1 MEQTSETKKDIIDTH
16 NTGKVSIKEKDDG
29 WQNLM
34 TGAGIAA
41 THKAEN
47 SSFYLATQL
56 TDEELSDLYRGEG
69 IAKKIVDIP
78 AKDMTRAGFSIDGDP
93 NNSVSKY
100 LNRIGLKQALKD
112 ALRWSRLY
120 GGSIIVMG
128 IDDGQTGDGIKVL
141 ASPLKEENI
150 KKIGFFRVYDR
161 RQLSWDTSDI
171 DEDAS
176 SPNYG
181 KPKVYT
187 VSQRNERPEQ
197 NNFKVH
203 YSRILRFI
211 GEDLPQEES
220 LNKRGWGDSVLQSVY
235 TRVRGFAGALISTEA
250 ILDEF
255 IIGILTINNL
265 QDLIASGKEQL
276 IVTRLHQIDMA
287 KHILNT
293 MLVDKEEEFTRISA
307 TVNGIKDILEFL
319 KDCLSAVSGI
329 PQVKLFGEQ
338 AKGIGSQAAGNIR
351 MYYDDISDQQQED
364 LKPQLERIVTLLA
377 KSTDFKAIFTLPDT
391 WQLKFN
397 SLWQMSE
404 TDIATSRHLVAKQ
417 DEIYIKNGVLIP
429 EEVAKSRFG
438 GETYS
443 YETILTKEGDA
454 ARKTGIIPPGI
465 QKNVPGKQKDSSS
478 KSE

>member
-1 MEQTSETKKDIIDTH
+1 MENDTH
-16 NTGKVSIKEKDDG
+16 NTGKVKILKKDG

-34 TGAGIAA
+34 TGAGLVA

-47 SSFYLATQL
+47 SNFYLETLL
-56 TDEELSDLYRGEG
+56 TDAEISDLYRGEG

-93 NNSVSKY
+93 DNLVSKS
-100 LNRIGLKQALKD
+100 LNRIGFKKAMKD

-120 GGSIIVMG
+120 GGSLVVMG
-128 IDDGQTGDGIKVL
+128 IDDGRKGDGKLIL
-141 ASPLKEENI
+141 SSPLNEENI
-150 KKIGFFRVYDR
+150 QKISFFRVYDK
-161 RQLSWDTSDI
+161 RQISWETTDI

-176 SPNYG
+176 STNYG
-181 KPKVYT
+181 KPKLYT
-187 VSQRNERPEQ
+187 VQPYNESTKDQ
-197 NNFKVH
+197 GFKVH
-203 YSRILRFI
+203 HSRVVRFI
-211 GEDLPQEES
+211 GEDLPETEAREKQ
-220 LNKRGWGDSVLQSVY
+220 GWGDSVLQSVY

-265 QDLIASGKEQL
+265 QDLVSTEQGTTAL
-276 IVTRLHQIDMA
+276 QTRLNQIDMS

-293 MLVDKEEEFTRISA
+293 MLVDKEEEFTRLSA

-338 AKGIGSQAAGNIR
+338 SKGIGSTASGSIR
-351 MYYDDISDQQQED
+351 LYYDDIADQQDEKLRSQE
-364 LKPQLERIVTLLA
+364 ERIVSLLI
-377 KSTDFKAIFTLPDT
+377 KSSEFKAKKQVPDT

-397 SLWQMSE
+397 SLWQMNE
-404 TDIATSRHLVAKQ
+404 TDLATARHLTAKQ
-417 DEIYIKNGVLIP
+417 DEIYIKNGVLSPKEI
-429 EEVAKSRFG
+429 AKSRFG
-438 GETYS
+438 SETYS
-443 YETILTKEGDA
+443 FETVLGEDGEEYHSKMTKKLGE
-454 ARKTGIIPPGI
+454 T
-465 QKNVPGKQKDSSS
+465 KNVSGKAESGPS

>member
-1 MEQTSETKKDIIDTH
+1 MENNMEEA
-16 NTGKVSIKEKDDG
+16 KVGILKEDG

-34 TGAGIAA
+34 TGAGRAA

-47 SSFYLATQL
+47 SEFYLSSQL

-93 NNSVSKY
+93 NNQVSKY

-120 GGSIIVMG
+120 GGAIIVMG
-128 IDDGQTGDGIKVL
+128 IDDGQKGDGVKQL
-141 ASPLKEENI
+141 LTPLKEENI
-150 KKIGFFRVYDR
+150 QKIGFFRVYDK
-161 RQLSWDTSDI
+161 RQVNWDSTDI
-171 DEDAS
+171 DDDAS
-176 SPNYG
+176 SPNFG
-181 KPKVYT
+181 KPKIYT
-187 VSQRNERPEQ
+187 ITPLTEATTKTPEY
-197 NNFKVH
+197 KVH
-203 YSRILRFI
+203 YSRVLRFV
-211 GEDLPQEES
+211 GEDLPQQES

-265 QDLIASGKEQL
+265 QDLIAAGQETL
-276 IVTRLHQIDMA
+276 ITKRLQQIDMA

-338 AKGIGSQAAGNIR
+338 AKGIGSQASGNIR

-364 LKPQLERIVTLLA
+364 LKPQLERIVSLLS
-377 KSTDFKAIFTLPDT
+377 KSTDFKSIFNLPDT

-417 DEIYIKNGVLIP
+417 DEIYIKNGVLTPKEIA
-429 EEVAKSRFG
+429 ESRFG

-443 YETILTKEGDA
+443 YETVLTTEGNSE
-454 ARKTGIIPPGI
+454 REKGIVPPGTN
-465 QKNVPGKQKDSSS
+465 KNAPGNKGSDTNTIK
-478 KSE
+478 